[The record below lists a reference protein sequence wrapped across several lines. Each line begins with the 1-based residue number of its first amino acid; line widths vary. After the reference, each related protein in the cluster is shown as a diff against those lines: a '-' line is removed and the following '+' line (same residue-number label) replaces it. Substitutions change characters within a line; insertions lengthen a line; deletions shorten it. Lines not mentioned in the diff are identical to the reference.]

1 MKTSLDLRH
10 LQLIQAVIETGRIS
24 DAAEKLGVTP
34 SALSHRL
41 REAERRLDVPLFT
54 RMHKRL
60 RKTPAAEYMAVVAE
74 RILTDLSRAEEDV
87 RRMNVGIQHVVRL
100 SVEAYSNYRWLP
112 SFIRFLKSRTEGIDL
127 QIMAG
132 ARSDPLSS
140 VLNRHIDIAVMSGA
154 CRMPDCRRC
163 RFSLTSF
170 CSSRLRHTGWP
181 VETTSTGSDIVGEPF
196 ITYTKV
202 PEPDR
207 EFARMFRPTDSYPK
221 WAATV
226 ELPEAIVE
234 LVASDLGTSVL
245 SSWALQTALN
255 QGRIAGARVTE
266 DGVSLPWCAVLRS
279 EDMGEGNPIQQVATL
294 LAQCAANLIPG
305 FTPLEMR
312 VGRGQNRFR
321 LNQSETVLV

>member
-1 MKTSLDLRH
+1 MKPLLDLRH
-10 LQLIQAVIETGRIS
+10 LQLIQAIIETGRIT

-60 RKTPAAEYMAVVAE
+60 RVTPAAEYMAVVAE
-74 RILTDLSRAEEDV
+74 RILADLSRAEQDV
-87 RRMNVGIQHVVRL
+87 RRMNADIQHVVRL

-112 SFIRFLKSRTEGIDL
+112 SFIKFVNSRVDGIDI

-132 ARSDPLSS
+132 ARRDPLTD
-140 VLNRHIDIAVMSGA
+140 VQNRHIDIAVVSGTVA
-154 CRMPDCRRC
+154 QAGLI
-163 RFSLTSF
+163 SLPLF
-170 CSSRLRHTGWP
+170 EDPLLHIMAPGHRLAGRDH
-181 VETTSTGSDIVGEPF
+181 VEGSDIVGESF

-207 EFARMFRPTDSYPK
+207 EFARLFRPTDSYPK

-245 SSWALQTALN
+245 SSWAMQTALSE
-255 QGRIAGARVTE
+255 GRIVGAKVTSE
-266 DGVSLPWCAVLRS
+266 GITVPWNAVMRS
-279 EDMGEGNPIQQVATL
+279 EDAREDDPIRMIANL
-294 LAQCAANLIPG
+294 LAEWCTLPDAG
-305 FTPLEMR
+305 FHVT
-312 VGRGQNRFR
+312 
-321 LNQSETVLV
+321 

>member
-1 MKTSLDLRH
+1 MKPILDLRH
-10 LQLIQAVIETGRIS
+10 LQLIQAVIETGRIT

-74 RILTDLSRAEEDV
+74 RILSDLSRAEEDV
-87 RRMNVGIQHVVRL
+87 RRMNAGIQHVVRL

-112 SFIRFLKSRTEGIDL
+112 SFIRFLKSRTTGIDL

-132 ARSDPLSS
+132 ARSDPLTS
-140 VLNRHIDIAVMSGA
+140 VQNRHIDIAVMSGTMSQA
-154 CRMPDCRRC
+154 GLSTVPLFEDQLLFIMSPDHH
-163 RFSLTSF
+163 LAQKEY
-170 CSSRLRHTGWP
+170 
-181 VETTSTGSDIVGEPF
+181 VTGSDIEGEPF

-234 LVASDLGTSVL
+234 LVASGLGTSVL
-245 SSWALQTALN
+245 TSWALQTALAE
-255 QGRIAGARVTE
+255 GRIAGARVTQE
-266 DGVSLPWCAVLRS
+266 GITLPWGAVLRN
-279 EDMGEGNPIQQVATL
+279 EDMTDDDPIHQVAIL
-294 LAQCAANLIPG
+294 LAEWCRQPG
-305 FTPLEMR
+305 AGFDAL
-312 VGRGQNRFR
+312 
-321 LNQSETVLV
+321 

>member
-1 MKTSLDLRH
+1 MKPLLDLRH
-10 LQLIQAVIETGRIS
+10 LQLIQAIIETGRIT

-60 RKTPAAEYMAVVAE
+60 RVTPAAEYMAVVAE
-74 RILTDLSRAEEDV
+74 RILTDLSRAEEDL
-87 RRMNVGIQHVVRL
+87 RRMNAGVQHVVRL

-112 SFIRFLKSRTEGIDL
+112 SFIKFMKARTEGIDL

-132 ARSDPLSS
+132 ARSDPLTG
-140 VLNRHIDIAVMSGA
+140 VLNRHIDIAVVSGDVA
-154 CRMPDCRRC
+154 QAG
-163 RFSLTSF
+163 LTSLPLF
-170 CSSRLRHTGWP
+170 EDPLLYIMSPTHRLADRDY
-181 VETTSTGSDIVGEPF
+181 VEGSDIVGEQF

-207 EFARMFRPTDSYPK
+207 EFARLFRPTDSYPK

-245 SSWALQTALN
+245 SNWAMQTALAE
-255 QGRIAGARVTE
+255 GRIVGARVTQ
-266 DGVSLPWCAVLRS
+266 DGITVPWCAVLRS
-279 EDMGEGNPIQQVATL
+279 EDVIEDEPIHQVAEL
-294 LAQCAANLIPG
+294 LAQWCALPDAG
-305 FTPLEMR
+305 FHLT
-312 VGRGQNRFR
+312 
-321 LNQSETVLV
+321 

>member
-1 MKTSLDLRH
+1 MKPILDLRH
-10 LQLIQAVIETGRIS
+10 LQLIQAIIETGRIT

-74 RILTDLSRAEEDV
+74 RVLSDLSRAEEDV
-87 RRMNVGIQHVVRL
+87 RRMNAGIQHVVRL
-100 SVEAYSNYRWLP
+100 SVEADSNYRWLP
-112 SFIRFLKSRTEGIDL
+112 SFIKFIKARTDGIDI

-132 ARSDPLSS
+132 ARSDPLTS
-140 VLNRHIDIAVMSGA
+140 VLNRHIDIAVVSGNIAQAGLSSIPLFEDPLLYIMS
-154 CRMPDCRRC
+154 PEH
-163 RFSLTSF
+163 
-170 CSSRLRHTGWP
+170 RHADRDF
-181 VETTSTGSDIVGEPF
+181 VEGTDIVGEPF

-207 EFARMFRPTDSYPK
+207 EFARLFRPTGSYPT

-245 SSWALQTALN
+245 SSWALQTALSE
-255 QGRIAGARVTE
+255 GRVKAAQVTE
-266 DGVSLPWCAVLRS
+266 DGISVPWNAIVRT
-279 EDMGEGNPIQQVATL
+279 EDTSDGDPILEVANL
-294 LAQCAANLIPG
+294 LAQWCATPECG
-305 FTPLEMR
+305 FHIT
-312 VGRGQNRFR
+312 
-321 LNQSETVLV
+321 

>member
-1 MKTSLDLRH
+1 M
-10 LQLIQAVIETGRIS
+10 ETGRIT

-74 RILTDLSRAEEDV
+74 RVLTDLGRAEEDV
-87 RRMNVGIQHVVRL
+87 RRMNAGIQHVVRL

-112 SFIRFLKSRTEGIDL
+112 NFIKFLRSRIEVIDI

-132 ARSDPLSS
+132 ARSAPLPG
-140 VLNRHIDIAVMSGA
+140 VLNRHIDIAVVSGEVA
-154 CRMPDCRRC
+154 QAGLG
-163 RFSLTSF
+163 SLPLFEDPLLFIMAPSH
-170 CSSRLRHTGWP
+170 RLAERDF
-181 VETTSTGSDIVGEPF
+181 VEGSDIVDEPF

-207 EFARMFRPTDSYPK
+207 EFARLFRPTDSYPK

-245 SSWALQTALN
+245 SGWAMQVPLN
-255 QGRIAGARVTE
+255 EGRIVGARVTE
-266 DGVSLPWCAVLRS
+266 KGINIPWCAVLRK
-279 EDMGEGNPIQQVATL
+279 EDMDPQDPIYQVAQL
-294 LAQCAANLIPG
+294 LVEWCNSPEGG
-305 FTPLEMR
+305 FH
-312 VGRGQNRFR
+312 V
-321 LNQSETVLV
+321 S

>member
-1 MKTSLDLRH
+1 MKPLLDLRH
-10 LQLIQAVIETGRIS
+10 LQLIQAIIETGRIT

-60 RKTPAAEYMAVVAE
+60 RKTPAAEHMAVVAE
-74 RILTDLSRAEEDV
+74 RVLSDLSRAEEDV
-87 RRMNVGIQHVVRL
+87 RRMNSDVQHVVRL

-112 SFIRFLKSRTEGIDL
+112 SFLKCLKSRTDGIDL

-132 ARSDPLSS
+132 ARSDPQTR
-140 VLNRHIDIAVMSGA
+140 VLNRHIDIAVVSGDVVQAGLANVQMFEDQLLYIMS
-154 CRMPDCRRC
+154 PNH
-163 RFSLTSF
+163 
-170 CSSRLRHTGWP
+170 RLAGRGF
-181 VETTSTGSDIVGEPF
+181 VKGNDIIGESF

-207 EFARMFRPTDSYPK
+207 EFARLFRPTDSYPK
-221 WAATV
+221 WVATV

-245 SSWALQTALN
+245 SSWALQSALAE
-255 QGRIAGARVTE
+255 GRIVGARVTE
-266 DGVSLPWCAVLRS
+266 AGITVPWRAVMRS
-279 EDMGEGNPIQQVATL
+279 EDAVDGDPILTVAELLGEWCNT
-294 LAQCAANLIPG
+294 PG
-305 FTPLEMR
+305 CGFHII
-312 VGRGQNRFR
+312 
-321 LNQSETVLV
+321 

>member
-1 MKTSLDLRH
+1 MKPLLDLRH
-10 LQLIQAVIETGRIS
+10 LQLIQAIIETGRIT

-74 RILTDLSRAEEDV
+74 RVLSDISRAEEDV
-87 RRMNVGIQHVVRL
+87 RRMNAGIQHVVRL

-112 SFIRFLKSRTEGIDL
+112 SFIKFLKSRMEGIDI

-132 ARSDPLSS
+132 ARSDPLTS
-140 VLNRHIDIAVMSGA
+140 VLNRHIDIAVVSGNVA
-154 CRMPDCRRC
+154 QAGLSEIPLFEDPLLYIMAPDH
-163 RFSLTSF
+163 
-170 CSSRLRHTGWP
+170 RLADRDFIEGT
-181 VETTSTGSDIVGEPF
+181 DIVGEPF

-207 EFARMFRPTDSYPK
+207 EFARLFRPTGSYPT

-245 SSWALQTALN
+245 SSWAMQTPLSE
-255 QGRIAGARVTE
+255 GRVKGARVTE
-266 DGVSLPWCAVLRS
+266 EGVSVPWCAVLRT
-279 EDMGEGNPIQQVATL
+279 EDTREDDPILEVAEL
-294 LAQCAANLIPG
+294 LAEWCATPG
-305 FTPLEMR
+305 CGFHIT
-312 VGRGQNRFR
+312 
-321 LNQSETVLV
+321 

>member
-1 MKTSLDLRH
+1 MKPLLDLRH
-10 LQLIQAVIETGRIS
+10 LQLIQAIIETGRIT

-60 RKTPAAEYMAVVAE
+60 RKTPAAEHMAVVAE
-74 RILTDLSRAEEDV
+74 RILTDLSRAEQDV
-87 RRMNVGIQHVVRL
+87 RRMNAGIQHVVRL

-112 SFIRFLKSRTEGIDL
+112 SFIRYLKARTDGIDL

-132 ARSDPLSS
+132 ARSNPLAG
-140 VLNRHIDIAVMSGA
+140 VQNRHIDIAVVSGNVTQAGLSAIPLFEDPLLYIMS
-154 CRMPDCRRC
+154 P
-163 RFSLTSF
+163 TH
-170 CSSRLRHTGWP
+170 RLADRDF
-181 VETTSTGSDIVGEPF
+181 VEGYDIVGEPF

-207 EFARMFRPTDSYPK
+207 EFARLFRPTDSYPQ

-245 SSWALQTALN
+245 SSWALQTALDE
-255 QGRIAGARVTE
+255 GRIVGARVTE
-266 DGVSLPWCAVLRS
+266 EGVTVPWCAVMRT
-279 EDMGEGNPIQQVATL
+279 EDMDDDDPIHSVARL
-294 LAQCAANLIPG
+294 LADWCREPDAG
-305 FTPLEMR
+305 FHLR
-312 VGRGQNRFR
+312 
-321 LNQSETVLV
+321 

>member
-1 MKTSLDLRH
+1 MKPLLDLRH
-10 LQLIQAVIETGRIS
+10 LQLIQAIIETGRIT

-74 RILTDLSRAEEDV
+74 RVLSDLSRAEEDV
-87 RRMNVGIQHVVRL
+87 RRMNAGVQHVVRL

-112 SFIRFLKSRTEGIDL
+112 SFIKFLKTRTDGIDI

-132 ARSDPLSS
+132 ARSDPLTG
-140 VLNRHIDIAVMSGA
+140 VLNRHIDIAVVSGNVA
-154 CRMPDCRRC
+154 QAGLATLPLFEDP
-163 RFSLTSF
+163 LLYITAPEH
-170 CSSRLRHTGWP
+170 RLADRDYI
-181 VETTSTGSDIVGEPF
+181 EGSDIVGEPF

-207 EFARMFRPTDSYPK
+207 EFAKLFRPTDSYPT

-245 SSWALQTALN
+245 SSWALQAALAE
-255 QGRIAGARVTE
+255 GRIVGTQVTE
-266 DGVSLPWCAVLRS
+266 DGVSVPWNAVVRS
-279 EDMGEGNPIQQVATL
+279 EDAGEEDPIMLVAEL
-294 LAQCAANLIPG
+294 LAEWCGQPDCG
-305 FTPLEMR
+305 FHVM
-312 VGRGQNRFR
+312 
-321 LNQSETVLV
+321 

>member
-1 MKTSLDLRH
+1 MRPLLDLRH
-10 LQLIQAVIETGRIS
+10 LQLIQAIVETGRIT

-60 RKTPAAEYMAVVAE
+60 RVTPAAEYMAVVAE

-87 RRMNVGIQHVVRL
+87 RRMNAGTQHVVRL

-112 SFIRFLKSRTEGIDL
+112 SFIKFLKSNTDGIDL

-132 ARSDPLSS
+132 ARSDPLTG
-140 VLNRHIDIAVMSGA
+140 VLNRHIDIAIVSGQASQTGLGALPLFDDPLYYIMS
-154 CRMPDCRRC
+154 PDH
-163 RFSLTSF
+163 
-170 CSSRLRHTGWP
+170 RLADRAF
-181 VETTSTGSDIVGEPF
+181 VEGSDIVGEPF

-207 EFARMFRPTDSYPK
+207 EFARLFRPTDSYPK

-226 ELPEAIVE
+226 ELPEAIIE

-245 SSWALQTALN
+245 SGWAIQAPLAE
-255 QGRIAGARVTE
+255 GRIVAAKVTADGITVPWYATLRRE
-266 DGVSLPWCAVLRS
+266 DMQDEDPIYQVAKLLAEWCAS
-279 EDMGEGNPIQQVATL
+279 DDGGFDQV
-294 LAQCAANLIPG
+294 
-305 FTPLEMR
+305 
-312 VGRGQNRFR
+312 
-321 LNQSETVLV
+321 

>member
-1 MKTSLDLRH
+1 MKPLLDLRH
-10 LQLIQAVIETGRIS
+10 LQLIQAIIETGRIT

-60 RKTPAAEYMAVVAE
+60 RKTPAADYMAVVAE

-87 RRMNVGIQHVVRL
+87 RRMNAGIQNVVRL
-100 SVEAYSNYRWLP
+100 SVESYSNYRWLP
-112 SFIRFLKSRTEGIDL
+112 LFIKFMKSRTEGIDL
-127 QIMAG
+127 QIMSG
-132 ARSDPLSS
+132 ARSDPLAG
-140 VLNRHIDIAVMSGA
+140 VQNRHIDIAVMSGA
-154 CRMPDCRRC
+154 VAHAGIASLHLFDDPLLFIMPPNH
-163 RFSLTSF
+163 
-170 CSSRLRHTGWP
+170 RLAGRDYIEGRD
-181 VETTSTGSDIVGEPF
+181 VEGEPF

-207 EFARMFRPTDSYPK
+207 EFARLFRPTDSYPQ

-245 SSWALQTALN
+245 SNWALQSAIDA
-255 QGRIAGARVTE
+255 GRIVGARVTE
-266 DGVSLPWCAVLRS
+266 NGIDVPWNAVLRS
-279 EDMGEGNPIQQVATL
+279 EDMNEDDPIFIVATL
-294 LAQCAANLIPG
+294 LAEWCSLPNAG
-305 FTPLEMR
+305 FH
-312 VGRGQNRFR
+312 V
-321 LNQSETVLV
+321 S

>member
-1 MKTSLDLRH
+1 MKPLLDLRH
-10 LQLIQAVIETGRIS
+10 LELIQAIIETGRIT

-60 RKTPAAEYMAVVAE
+60 RVTPAAEYMAVVAE
-74 RILTDLSRAEEDV
+74 RILTDLSRAEEDL
-87 RRMNVGIQHVVRL
+87 RRMNAGVQHVVRL

-112 SFIRFLKSRTEGIDL
+112 SFIKFMKARTEGIDL

-132 ARSDPLSS
+132 ARSDPLTG
-140 VLNRHIDIAVMSGA
+140 VLNRHIDIAVVSGDVA
-154 CRMPDCRRC
+154 QAG
-163 RFSLTSF
+163 LTSLPLF
-170 CSSRLRHTGWP
+170 EDPLLYIMSPTHRLADRDY
-181 VETTSTGSDIVGEPF
+181 VEGSDIVGEQF

-207 EFARMFRPTDSYPK
+207 EFARLFRPTDSYPK

-234 LVASDLGTSVL
+234 LVASELGTSVL
-245 SSWALQTALN
+245 SNWAMQTALAE
-255 QGRIAGARVTE
+255 GRIVGARVTQ
-266 DGVSLPWCAVLRS
+266 DGITVPWCAVLRS
-279 EDMGEGNPIQQVATL
+279 EDVIEDEPIHQVAGL
-294 LAQCAANLIPG
+294 LAQWCALPDAG
-305 FTPLEMR
+305 FHLT
-312 VGRGQNRFR
+312 
-321 LNQSETVLV
+321 

>member
-1 MKTSLDLRH
+1 MKPLLDLRH
-10 LQLIQAVIETGRIS
+10 LQLIQAIIETGRIT

-60 RKTPAAEYMAVVAE
+60 RVTPAAEYMAVVAE

-87 RRMNVGIQHVVRL
+87 RRMNAGIQHVVRL

-112 SFIRFLKSRTEGIDL
+112 AFIKFMKSRTDGIDL

-132 ARSDPLSS
+132 ARSDPLTG
-140 VLNRHIDIAVMSGA
+140 VLNRHIDIAVVSGDIA
-154 CRMPDCRRC
+154 QAGLSSIPLFEDPLLYIMPP
-163 RFSLTSF
+163 TH
-170 CSSRLRHTGWP
+170 RLATRAF
-181 VETTSTGSDIVGEPF
+181 VEGQDIVGEPF

-207 EFARMFRPTDSYPK
+207 EFARLFRPTDSYPK

-245 SSWALQTALN
+245 SSWALQTALAE
-255 QGRIAGARVTE
+255 GRIVGAQVTE
-266 DGVSLPWCAVLRS
+266 EGVSVPWNAVLRS
-279 EDMGEGNPIQQVATL
+279 EDVSEGDPIHAVATL
-294 LAQCAANLIPG
+294 LAEWCAQPEAG
-305 FTPLEMR
+305 FHVT
-312 VGRGQNRFR
+312 
-321 LNQSETVLV
+321 

>member
-1 MKTSLDLRH
+1 MKPLLDLRH
-10 LQLIQAVIETGRIS
+10 LQLIQAIIETGRIT

-60 RKTPAAEYMAVVAE
+60 RVTPAAEYLAVVAE
-74 RILTDLSRAEEDV
+74 RILSDLSRAEEDV
-87 RRMNVGIQHVVRL
+87 RRMNAGIQHVVRL

-112 SFIRFLKSRTEGIDL
+112 SFIKFLKTRAEGIDL

-132 ARSDPLSS
+132 ARSDPLTG
-140 VLNRHIDIAVMSGA
+140 VLNRHIDIAVMSGDVA
-154 CRMPDCRRC
+154 QPGLSTLPLFEDPLLYIMAP
-163 RFSLTSF
+163 SH
-170 CSSRLRHTGWP
+170 RLAERP
-181 VETTSTGSDIVGEPF
+181 FVEGSDIVGEPF

-207 EFARMFRPTDSYPK
+207 EFARLFRPTDSYPK

-245 SSWALQTALN
+245 SSWALQTALAE
-255 QGRIAGARVTE
+255 GRITGAQVTE
-266 DGVSLPWCAVLRS
+266 DGITVPWCAVLRT
-279 EDMGEGNPIQQVATL
+279 EDMGEDDPIHLVARL
-294 LAQCAANLIPG
+294 LAEWCSLPDAG
-305 FTPLEMR
+305 FHVT
-312 VGRGQNRFR
+312 
-321 LNQSETVLV
+321 

>member
-1 MKTSLDLRH
+1 MKPLLDLRH
-10 LQLIQAVIETGRIS
+10 LQLIRALDETGRIT

-41 REAERRLDVPLFT
+41 REAERRLDMPLFT

-74 RILTDLSRAEEDV
+74 RILSDLSRAEDDV
-87 RRMNVGIQHVVRL
+87 RRMNAGIEHVVRL

-112 SFIRFLKSRTEGIDL
+112 AFIKFLKSRASGIDI

-132 ARSDPLSS
+132 ARSNPIAG
-140 VLNRHIDIAVMSGA
+140 VLNRHIDIAVMSGTVA
-154 CRMPDCRRC
+154 QPG
-163 RFSLTSF
+163 L
-170 CSSRLRHTGWP
+170 SSVPLFTDPLLYIMAAGHRLAGRP
-181 VETTSTGSDIVGEPF
+181 YVEGNDIVGEQF

-207 EFARMFRPTDSYPK
+207 EFAQLFRPTESYPK

-226 ELPEAIVE
+226 ELPEAIIE

-245 SSWALQTALN
+245 SNWALQTALAE
-255 QGRIAGARVTE
+255 GRIVGAQVTE
-266 DGVSLPWCAVLRS
+266 SGITLPWCAVLRT
-279 EDMGEGNPIQQVATL
+279 EDADDNDPIGQIAGYLSDWCALPGGGFHVA
-294 LAQCAANLIPG
+294 
-305 FTPLEMR
+305 
-312 VGRGQNRFR
+312 
-321 LNQSETVLV
+321 

>member
-1 MKTSLDLRH
+1 MKTSLDVRH
-10 LQLIQAVIETGRIS
+10 LQLIQAITETGRIT

-60 RKTPAAEYMAVVAE
+60 RKTPAADYMAVVAE

-87 RRMNVGIQHVVRL
+87 RRMNLGIQHVVRL

-140 VLNRHIDIAVMSGA
+140 VLNRHIDIAVMSGELSHA
-154 CRMPDCRRC
+154 GLSTLPLFVDQLL
-163 RFSLTSF
+163 FITSPTH
-170 CSSRLRHTGWP
+170 RLADREY
-181 VETTSTGSDIVGEPF
+181 VDGSDIVGEPF

-245 SSWALQTALN
+245 SSWALQTALA
-255 QGRIAGARVTE
+255 QGRIAGAQVTR
-266 DGVSLPWCAVLRS
+266 DGISLPWCAVLRT
-279 EDMGEGNPIQQVATL
+279 EDMGEDDPILQVAEL
-294 LAQCAANLIPG
+294 LAEWCSQSVTG
-305 FTPLEMR
+305 FHAT
-312 VGRGQNRFR
+312 
-321 LNQSETVLV
+321 